1 MASQEEPLPFRWI
14 GGRLCLDFN
23 NTIDW
28 HGLEPSVDER
38 LSTYGDLV
46 AWSTASG
53 GLSAEAGKHLLR
65 LAAKRPDAAARALA
79 RALELRATIHSLFFA
94 VAGGEGT
101 DPKALT
107 VLNGWM
113 TETPAEVHA
122 ADVATGEFT
131 WGFAEEANDLAAML
145 PPVAWSAAQ
154 LLTSPE
160 LSHVRTCSNE
170 TCGWLF
176 LDQSR
181 KHNRRW
187 CEMRTCGNRAKARRF
202 YEKQRSA
209 EPATT

>member
-1 MASQEEPLPFRWI
+1 MAGQGVPLPFRWI

-28 HGLEPSVDER
+28 SGSDPVEDER
-38 LSTYGDLV
+38 LTAYADLIE
-46 AWSTASG
+46 WSAAAEV
-53 GLSAEAGKHLLR
+53 LPAEAGKRLRR
-65 LAAKRPDAAARALA
+65 LAAKRPDTAERTLA
-79 RALELRATIHSLFFA
+79 RALELRATIHALFFP
-94 VAGGEGT
+94 VARGDGA
-101 DPKALT
+101 DPGDLT
-107 VLNGWM
+107 CLNEWLA
-113 TETPAEVHA
+113 ETPAEVHA
-122 ADVATGEFT
+122 VGATPEAFA
-131 WGFAEEANDLAAML
+131 WGWAERPDDLAAML

-160 LSHVRTCSNE
+160 LSHVKTCGNE

-202 YEKQRSA
+202 YQRQRSGG
-209 EPATT
+209 

>member
-1 MASQEEPLPFRWI
+1 MAGQEELLPFRWI

-28 HGLEPSVDER
+28 RGLEPVEDER
-38 LSTYGDLV
+38 LNAYGDLV
-46 AWSTASG
+46 AWSTASEALPPETG
-53 GLSAEAGKHLLR
+53 KRLLS
-65 LAAKRPDAAARALA
+65 LAAKRPDAAERALA
-79 RALELRATIHSLFFA
+79 GAHELRATIHALLFA
-94 VAGGEGT
+94 IISVERT

-107 VLNGWM
+107 ALNAWLA
-113 TETPAEVHA
+113 EIPAEVHA
-122 ADVATGEFT
+122 AGTAPAEFT
-131 WGFAEEANDLAAML
+131 WAWADRPDDLAAML

-160 LSHVRTCSNE
+160 LSHVKTCGNG

-202 YEKQRSA
+202 YEKQRS
-209 EPATT
+209 TG